1 MLLVHTDETMARVK
15 LFMRSLLHRNA
26 DSNVEQL
33 RRDETAAFD
42 TSKCDRNFKQLPWG
56 LALIELFFLPVKK
69 EMTLRDLVTDSSRKK
84 RLVIQLYPDNPLG
97 NYISRYVYSYHLS
110 LNPSLRSSFS
120 PSRPCKMVV
129 LGQNDR
135 VQP

>member
-33 RRDETAAFD
+33 RRDETTAFD
-42 TSKCDRNFKQLPWG
+42 TSNCDRNFKQLPWG
-56 LALIELFFLPVKK
+56 LALIELFLAAKK
-69 EMTLRDLVTDSSRKK
+69 EMTLLDLVTESSRKK
-84 RLVIQLYPDNPLG
+84 RLVIQLYLDNPLG
-97 NYISRYVYSYHLS
+97 NYISRYVYPYHLS
-110 LNPSLRSSFS
+110 LAPSLYSSFS
-120 PSRPCKMVV
+120 LSRPCKMVV
-129 LGQNDR
+129 LGQNDL